1 MSTWQVGWEW
11 RGLAV
16 WSPSGC
22 RLVCSLRQTAQDAVS
37 TPRVPLSVH
46 SPLIPSGPGSMP
58 LPLES
63 GISAMTWSAA
73 GYSLL
78 LTETASSGQM
88 LELALARSLDAA
100 HRVVQGSRPGSAPA
114 ANGFFSGRPAKQARH
129 WDLSD
134 IAVQNTNAG
143 RSASLAIHSKRP
155 APDSRFDL
163 VVCHCHFALWMQSL
177 HWSQQ
182 KPLHVQ
188 EIHALLGSDRLL
200 LIHELPEEG
209 RSSSQFREADGAG
222 PGSDLTVHHLRPP
235 DQCAFWEHR
244 LGHDLQAV
252 EGCA

>member
-1 MSTWQVGWEW
+1 MYIPRLVSCSSVSVLQVGWEW

-100 HRVVQGSRPGSAPA
+100 HRVVQGSRPGPAPSAA
-114 ANGFFSGRPAKQARH
+114 GFFTGRPAKQA
-129 WDLSD
+129 LL
-134 IAVQNTNAG
+134 V
-143 RSASLAIHSKRP
+143 ASTALLR
-155 APDSRFDL
+155 L
-163 VVCHCHFALWMQSL
+163 VLSL
-177 HWSQQ
+177 HQPHFFGSTDHCKSLMLEPNIQ
-182 KPLHVQ
+182 PL
-188 EIHALLGSDRLL
+188 R
-200 LIHELPEEG
+200 
-209 RSSSQFREADGAG
+209 
-222 PGSDLTVHHLRPP
+222 
-235 DQCAFWEHR
+235 
-244 LGHDLQAV
+244 
-252 EGCA
+252 

>member
-1 MSTWQVGWEW
+1 MTTRQVGWEW

-100 HRVVQGSRPGSAPA
+100 HRVVQGSRPGAASAA
-114 ANGFFSGRPAKQARH
+114 AGFFSGRPAKQVLPNAATAMP
-129 WDLSD
+129 WLGLPLSS
-134 IAVQNTNAG
+134 VT
-143 RSASLAIHSKRP
+143 
-155 APDSRFDL
+155 
-163 VVCHCHFALWMQSL
+163 
-177 HWSQQ
+177 
-182 KPLHVQ
+182 
-188 EIHALLGSDRLL
+188 
-200 LIHELPEEG
+200 
-209 RSSSQFREADGAG
+209 AG
-222 PGSDLTVHHLRPP
+222 PGTHPHEISSELGPHRDHGGNCVPPRHVVAARP
-235 DQCAFWEHR
+235 
-244 LGHDLQAV
+244 
-252 EGCA
+252 